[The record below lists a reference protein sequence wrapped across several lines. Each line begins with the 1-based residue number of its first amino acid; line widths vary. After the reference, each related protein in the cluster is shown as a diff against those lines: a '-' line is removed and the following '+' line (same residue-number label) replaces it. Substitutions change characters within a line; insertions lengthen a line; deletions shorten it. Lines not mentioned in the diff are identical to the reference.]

1 MCISAVNPYAN
12 VTFKNLTLLV
22 TIVTEEDGSDAE
34 TLPDRTP
41 SVYVKPLYLTCFG
54 DIPPCDPED
63 PDNSKVT
70 REIVLVSRGAKEGK
84 YKLYIVYC
92 YSIEFTYL
100 DLDWYE
106 IDLVKS

>member
-1 MCISAVNPYAN
+1 
-12 VTFKNLTLLV
+12 
-22 TIVTEEDGSDAE
+22 
-34 TLPDRTP
+34 
-41 SVYVKPLYLTCFG
+41 
-54 DIPPCDPED
+54 
-63 PDNSKVT
+63 VT